1 MRGLF
6 FSVLM
11 VGILS
16 GQNADSVEVHPCDS
30 PLIKQTK
37 GDDKRP
43 LKLRQ
48 MLPYTIDVVKC
59 RLSER
64 GQKAAKIRDARTM
77 NSAYA
82 EAQIFKGFS
91 STCAYCA
98 AVMVVVFYLSSIF

>member
-1 MRGLF
+1 
-6 FSVLM
+6 M
-11 VGILS
+11 VGILA
-16 GQNADSVEVHPCDS
+16 GQNADSVKVHPCDS

-77 NSAYA
+77 NSAHA

-98 AVMVVVFYLSSIF
+98 VVMVVVFYLSSLF

>member
-37 GDDKRP
+37 GDGKRP

-48 MLPYTIDVVKC
+48 MLLYTINVVKC
-59 RLSER
+59 LISER
-64 GQKAAKIRDARTM
+64 GQKADNIHEARTK
-77 NSAYA
+77 NSSYD
-82 EAQIFKGFS
+82 EAKTLKGYS
-91 STCAYCA
+91 ST
-98 AVMVVVFYLSSIF
+98 